1 MIFLIINFT
10 LEGDCMAKYKNGWLL
25 LLFIIIGIVL
35 GGLVAEAS
43 RGISGISWLSYGQTI
58 GTADGNITTFDLGVI
73 ILTIAFQIKLT
84 VASIIGIILAII
96 VFKVI

>member
-1 MIFLIINFT
+1 
-10 LEGDCMAKYKNGWLL
+10 MAKYKNGWLL

-35 GGLVAEAS
+35 GGLVAEAAK
-43 RGISGISWLSYGQTI
+43 GVPGISWLSYGQTI
-58 GTADGNITTFDLGVI
+58 VTVDGDLTTIDLGVI
-73 ILTIAFQIKLT
+73 IFTIALQIKLT

>member
-1 MIFLIINFT
+1 
-10 LEGDCMAKYKNGWLL
+10 MAKYKNGWLL

-35 GGLVAEAS
+35 GGLVAEAAK
-43 RGISGISWLSYGQTI
+43 GVPGISWLSYGQTI
-58 GTADGNITTFDLGVI
+58 GTVDGNLTTIDLGVI
-73 ILTIAFQIKLT
+73 IFTIALQIKLT